1 MHRIALGT
9 VQFGLSYGVANNK
22 GQTSYQESKKI
33 VKLAQQN
40 GVNTLDTA
48 VIYGSS
54 EETLGKIGVDGWKI
68 ITKLPEISSEP
79 KNIQKL
85 IHKQITDSLRRLKV
99 SKLYAVLL
107 HDSGMLSSKNGEV
120 YWDTLHNL
128 KGEGIVQKIGYSI
141 YTPDELD
148 TFYERFYPD
157 IIQAPF
163 NIIDN
168 RLDNS
173 GWLQRMSDD
182 QVEIHARSIFLQG
195 LLLMK
200 QNKRPS
206 YFKQWDSL
214 WESWH
219 RYLKEEDITAIEASL
234 GYVMSDSRIDKLVIG
249 VDCVAHLQ
257 QIINLSKEKLEK
269 IPNIFSSKDQKLI
282 NPSMWNL

>member
-195 LLLMK
+195 L
-200 QNKRPS
+200 
-206 YFKQWDSL
+206 
-214 WESWH
+214 
-219 RYLKEEDITAIEASL
+219 
-234 GYVMSDSRIDKLVIG
+234 
-249 VDCVAHLQ
+249 
-257 QIINLSKEKLEK
+257 
-269 IPNIFSSKDQKLI
+269 
-282 NPSMWNL
+282 

>member
-200 QNKRPS
+200 QNKRPP

-249 VDCVAHLQ
+249 VDCIAHLQ

>member
-68 ITKLPEISSEP
+68 ITKLPEILSEP

-200 QNKRPS
+200 QNKRPP

-249 VDCVAHLQ
+249 VDCIAHLQ